1 MPAAARRSHGREDD
15 ALTPEPPTSI
25 PLAALLP
32 HPPSSSAYVRTQ
44 RPPHGPPERGGDA
57 GSYLRKGRGA
67 APLEAARVRAGDTE
81 ASATA
86 AAGA

>member
-1 MPAAARRSHGREDD
+1 MPAAARRSHGPGGRCVDPG
-15 ALTPEPPTSI
+15 APTSI
-25 PLAALLP
+25 PLAALLA

-67 APLEAARVRAGDTE
+67 VPLEAARVRAGDTE